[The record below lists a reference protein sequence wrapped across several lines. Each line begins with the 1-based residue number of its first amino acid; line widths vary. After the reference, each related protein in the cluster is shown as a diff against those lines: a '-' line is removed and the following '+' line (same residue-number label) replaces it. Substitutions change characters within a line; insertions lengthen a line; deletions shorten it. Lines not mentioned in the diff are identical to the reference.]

1 MQKLRKSCL
10 LIIFLLLSAINI
22 TEIFA
27 GNFSITPVGKIPSSI
42 LINNTIN
49 VYFKVTNLTS
59 STRKGYYLSP
69 LPANVTQL
77 FSSALYSTPICTNPL
92 TLGPNASCLL
102 MFKITG
108 PASFNFSLCNGGSC
122 TRSSLSVNL
131 QKEVMLD
138 SSFPYGSAP
147 EGNVCVSSD
156 YYATPET
163 MLGSWAMLQAVDMD
177 IASGQLPSAF
187 KDNIVYAVGTAA
199 VGNYYGYNNC
209 GGGCNQLN
217 GYCFAIK
224 FNTKSTYSY
233 MIFESVNIG
242 ANTNS
247 FDIYMAGGG
256 CGAFCNSCGQFWGTN
271 TIPWSDHILN
281 SSCAAYFANAN
292 NINSAYS
299 VTYNGQAHPAKTT
312 LLDAC
317 TFSSSSVSG
326 FNTQNFDNIV
336 FVPVTCPQALTQ
348 VTGLALPSS
357 VQTIGTN
364 NIPLI
369 PISSLTESSF
379 TGPNAITSATTTQMQ
394 DCKTPSSGYC
404 GNVASSIPNYQA
416 SISASTTAP
425 LIENGYCEKNPGIAG
440 FCSWNS
446 CGDSGSTYCN
456 SDRYACQHDC
466 GGEWCTCHSNS

>member
-1 MQKLRKSCL
+1 MQKFRNLYL
-10 LIIFLLLSAINI
+10 LVLFLILGQMNATAFCAS
-22 TEIFA
+22 
-27 GNFSITPVGKIPSSI
+27 NFRITPVGKIPTSI
-42 LINNTIN
+42 LSNDTIN
-49 VYFKVTNLTS
+49 VYFEVKNLTS
-59 STRKGYYLSP
+59 STRNGYYLSP

-77 FSSALYSTPICTNPL
+77 FSSTLYSTPICTNPI
-92 TLGPNASCLL
+92 TLGPNASCKL
-102 MFKITG
+102 MLQITG
-108 PASFNFSLCNGGSC
+108 PVSFNFSLCNGGSC

-131 QKEVMLD
+131 QNETVPD

-163 MLGSWAMLQAVDMD
+163 MLGSWAMLQAVGLDM
-177 IASGQLPSAF
+177 ASGQLPSEF
-187 KDNIVYAVGTAA
+187 QNNIVYAVGTAA
-199 VGNYYGYNNC
+199 VGNLYGYNDC

-224 FNTKSTYSY
+224 FNTKSTYKY
-233 MIFESVNIG
+233 MIFQSVNIG

-256 CGAFCNSCGQFWGTN
+256 CGAFCDSCGQFWGTN
-271 TIPWSDHILN
+271 TIPWADHILN
-281 SSCAAYFANAN
+281 SSCTAYFANAS

-317 TFSSSSVSG
+317 TFSSNEVSG

-336 FVPVTCPQALTQ
+336 FVPVTCPTSLTQ
-348 VTGLALPSS
+348 VTGLALPTS

-364 NIPLI
+364 NVPLI
-369 PISSLTESSF
+369 PISDLKDASF
-379 TGPNAITSATTTQMQ
+379 VGPNAITSATTTQMQ

-404 GNVASSIPNYQA
+404 GNVSTSVPNYEA
-416 SISASTTAP
+416 SISASLTAP
-425 LIENGYCEKNPGIAG
+425 LLTNAYCAKNPGIIG
-440 FCSWNS
+440 FCSWNGCGSSGSEYCNLDQARCES
-446 CGDSGSTYCN
+446 CG
-456 SDRYACQHDC
+456 
-466 GGEWCTCHSNS
+466 GGTWCTCS